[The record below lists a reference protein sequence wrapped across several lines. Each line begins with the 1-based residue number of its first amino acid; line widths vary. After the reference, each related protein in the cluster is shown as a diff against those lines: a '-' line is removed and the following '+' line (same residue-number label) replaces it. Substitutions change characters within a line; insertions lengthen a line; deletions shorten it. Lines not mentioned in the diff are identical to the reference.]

1 MDGVGGDVGND
12 KDVVIDEKGVDKDAR
27 TEESMAAAVAT
38 LSAGWHGDDDEVVV
52 DNDDVDKDSD
62 AFAVRELLT
71 CSQSLRVM

>member
-1 MDGVGGDVGND
+1 M
-12 KDVVIDEKGVDKDAR
+12 DVVIDEEDVDKDTR

-52 DNDDVDKDSD
+52 DNDDVGKDSD
-62 AFAVRELLT
+62 AFAVFAVRELLT